1 MRPDNRTETR
11 TGDRAATIVLLV
23 LQALG
28 ILVFGAF
35 GLFIVFVS
43 DSCGSSSTTCDDGR
57 IAWGVMTPP
66 LVAAGLFVI
75 SLIWSIKR
83 MAQSRPA
90 WWVPILMTVLSVG
103 GVVLGFAIAA
113 SGVHNGNLV

>member
-1 MRPDNRTETR
+1 MTELR

-23 LQALG
+23 LQAAG
-28 ILVFGAF
+28 VLVFAAA
-35 GLFIVFVS
+35 GLFVVFVS
-43 DSCGSSSTTCDDGR
+43 DSCGAGDTTCDGGR

-66 LVAAGLFVI
+66 LVAAAFFVL

-83 MAQSRPA
+83 MAQSRLA
-90 WWVPILMTVLSVG
+90 WWVPILMTVLSAG

-113 SGVHNGNLV
+113 SGVHHGSLV